1 MPTVGEVM
9 AAAVQQ
15 HQTGNLA
22 EAERLYRL
30 VLQAR
35 PQHVDAMHML
45 GLATSQLG
53 RPAEA
58 AALLEQAMTLR
69 PDVPHIHTNLGLVYQ
84 ALGKFDAA
92 VDQHHEA
99 IRLAPA
105 FAGAHYNLGTVLREQ
120 GNLDDARASY
130 GEALRLEPA
139 WPMPLN
145 NLAGVLMEM
154 GLVDEALASYRRL
167 VELEPDSP
175 YSRSNLYYALHFACG
190 DDQELLARE
199 RRAWYERFARPLES
213 TLRPHANIPDPERRL
228 RVGYL
233 CTTFHYHPVARFLL
247 PLLEQH
253 DHRAFEIFCYN
264 SGATRD
270 AVTDR
275 LRPHPDHWR
284 EVAHLTDERLA
295 EYLREEGIDIL
306 VDLTHHVGVNRLLT
320 FARKP
325 APVQITYLA
334 CCSSTGLPTIDYR
347 FSDSYMDPPDQRA
360 PDCSEETIHLP
371 GTYWCYQPST
381 VVGPP
386 APLPALTAG
395 QVTFGCLNNFCKIT
409 PTCLNLLR
417 DLMERVPDSRLLLH
431 ARPGSHRDRVR
442 QFFAEREIAPERIE
456 FSGYIPAGEYLRVY
470 DRIDIGL
477 DAYPYTGGTTTCDS
491 LWMGVPVITL
501 AGKVSQ
507 SRTGVSILSNIGLPE
522 LVAQTP
528 EEFVHKAM
536 NLANDLPSLS
546 ILRAGL
552 RERLQKSPLTDAP
565 RYARHIEATYRNL
578 WREWCRQK

>member
-1 MPTVGEVM
+1 MPTLGEVM
-9 AAAVQQ
+9 AGAVQQ
-15 HQTGNLA
+15 HQAGNLA

-35 PQHVDAMHML
+35 PQHVDALHLL
-45 GLATSQLG
+45 GLTTSQLG

-58 AALLEQAMTLR
+58 AALLEQALTLR
-69 PDVPHIHTNLGLVYQ
+69 PDVPHIHSNLGLVYQ
-84 ALGKFDAA
+84 ALGKFDQA
-92 VDQHHEA
+92 VAQHREA
-99 IRLAPA
+99 IRLAPG

-120 GNLDDARASY
+120 GNLDEAQANYR
-130 GEALRLEPA
+130 EALRLEPA

-154 GLVDEALASYRRL
+154 GLVDDALASYRRL

-190 DDQELLARE
+190 DDQELLAHE
-199 RRAWYERFARPLES
+199 RRQWYERFARPLEP
-213 TLRPHANIPDPERRL
+213 TLRPHANVPDPERRL

-233 CTTFHYHPVARFLL
+233 CTTFHNHPVARFLL
-247 PLLEQH
+247 PLVEHH

-264 SGATRD
+264 SGVARD
-270 AVTDR
+270 AVTEC
-275 LRPHPDHWR
+275 LRGHPDHWR
-284 EVAHLTDERLA
+284 EVAHLTDERLT
-295 EYLREEGIDIL
+295 EYLREECIDIL

-347 FSDSYMDPPDQRA
+347 FSDVYMDPPDKA
-360 PDCSEETIHLP
+360 TPDCSEETVALP

-381 VVGPP
+381 AVGPP

-395 QVTFGCLNNFCKIT
+395 HVTFGCLNNFCKIT
-409 PTCLNLLR
+409 PICLQIWR

-442 QFFAEREIAPERIE
+442 EFFAERGVAAERIE
-456 FSGYIPAGEYLRVY
+456 FSGYIPPGEYLRVY

-491 LWMGVPVITL
+491 LWMGVPVLTL
-501 AGKVSQ
+501 AGKAPQ
-507 SRTGVSILSNIGLPE
+507 SRTGVSILSNIGLKE

-528 EEFVHKAM
+528 EAFVGKAVH
-536 NLANDLPSLS
+536 LANDLQALS
-546 ILRAGL
+546 ILRADL
-552 RERLQKSPLTDAP
+552 RERLQNSSLTDAP
-565 RYARHIEATYRNL
+565 RYSRDIEATYRKL
-578 WREWCRQK
+578 WRRWCQRK